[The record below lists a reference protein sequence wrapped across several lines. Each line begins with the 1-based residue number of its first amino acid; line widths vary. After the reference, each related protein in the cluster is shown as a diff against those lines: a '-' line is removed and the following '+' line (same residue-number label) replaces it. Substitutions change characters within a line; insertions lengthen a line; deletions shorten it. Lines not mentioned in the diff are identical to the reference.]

1 MRINCMIGTAANHLT
16 FSASVSALP
25 SQATGIRRRIGPAAG
40 LALEKLGHAIEYLT
54 DEFMHEESFA
64 PSGRDGRLEAIE
76 ILMAVANRSIT
87 TNALRCSSLSASA
100 WLPFFTGT
108 SNQYSSSRF
117 KTGPPARSD
126 PVLFFQCGPR
136 CGAGTATR
144 MSRSGKY
151 SASWKI
157 APWMPRVRIEP
168 QL

>member
-76 ILMAVANRSIT
+76 ILMAANRSIYYQCPEVPS
-87 TNALRCSSLSASA
+87 LRERLVT
-100 WLPFFTGT
+100 FFH
-108 SNQYSSSRF
+108 RH
-117 KTGPPARSD
+117 
-126 PVLFFQCGPR
+126 V
-136 CGAGTATR
+136 
-144 MSRSGKY
+144 
-151 SASWKI
+151 
-157 APWMPRVRIEP
+157 
-168 QL
+168 